1 MLARIR
7 RVSTLSAA
15 IALAAVAV
23 MAVDGAATATTATT
37 AAASAARP
45 LAAAGATAGATAA
58 APHISTLPNGDRVL
72 ITGSGQTSSVAVMA
86 PDGSNVPAVRYTPNA
101 QHSYVIPES
110 VLAAPAQF
118 VASQYELPAP
128 SAPSKPAVIP
138 YFPMGIVQIN
148 GTGMDGRA
156 AEGFT
161 FLTNVDDSNRWSNP
175 IPLTNGV
182 ARVAVPTGHYSATT
196 LFTETD
202 PTTNIPTTRQ
212 LVQLDITVAGAG
224 PVTVTADE
232 RAATSQVTA
241 TTPRPA
247 VHDSGILLDNRTDLN
262 GQTSILMTPADG
274 PTYTNATKPAQVGG
288 FTYQVLGWGAS
299 SPAGTADPYL
309 YDVMFPASDHIA
321 ANQSYRIDA
330 STLGTIH
337 NSFDIDPGFT
347 SHKGAYLTGSVFP
360 RGTGFARVYSVTVPG
375 TLTTYYGPPAGG
387 AEYVRDVIPDAPAA
401 GIEPPMIDLQTFNPA
416 YTGPTE
422 SWRTWG
428 HGPLT
433 PQAGR
438 YGGDAPCR
446 SCADGGVVD
455 LGLDA
460 LQDSNPDTVG
470 GPGGPA
476 NSHFTVYRDGVQIA
490 SQDGYP
496 WVEVTGQSQQPGTYR
511 LVFDQDLSQFPLA
524 QSTATHTDITVP
536 YTPTPDPA
544 WTFPVANICYAQ
556 AGGTTPCSILPVLNL
571 NYQLATDDTGTSH
584 GPVAVLALTV
594 GHQSYN
600 GAGSNAAITAESVS
614 VSYDKGVT
622 WTPASVI
629 PAGQGRF
636 VALWK
641 NGAKGST
648 PWLKVTATD
657 ALGGS
662 ITQTVANA
670 YTIG

>member
-15 IALAAVAV
+15 IALAVV
-23 MAVDGAATATTATT
+23 TVDGAATATTAST
-37 AAASAARP
+37 AATSAARP
-45 LAAAGATAGATAA
+45 LAAATTATA
-58 APHISTLPNGDRVL
+58 PQISTLPNGDRVV
-72 ITGSGQTSSVAVMA
+72 IIGSGQGSTVAVMA
-86 PDGSNVPAVRYTPNA
+86 PDGSNVPAVRYAPNA

-118 VASQYELPAP
+118 VASQYEVPAL
-128 SAPSKPAVIP
+128 STSNKPAVIP
-138 YFPMGIVQIN
+138 HFPMGIVQIN
-148 GTGMDGRA
+148 GTGMDGEA
-156 AEGFT
+156 AAGIT
-161 FLTNVDDSNRWSNP
+161 FLTDVDDSNRWSNP

-202 PTTNIPTTRQ
+202 PKTNIPTLRQ
-212 LVQLDITVAGAG
+212 VVQLDITVAGG
-224 PVTVTADE
+224 GVSTVTADE

-247 VHDSGILLDNRTDLN
+247 VHDNGILLDNRTDLN
-262 GQTSILMTPADG
+262 GQTSVLMTPAVG
-274 PTYTNATKPAQVGG
+274 PTYTNATAPAQVGG

-299 SPAGTADPYL
+299 SPAGTVDLYL

-337 NSFDIDPGFT
+337 NSFDNDPGFT
-347 SHKGAYLTGSVFP
+347 SHKGVYLTGSVFP
-360 RGTGFARVYSVTVPG
+360 RGTGIGRVYPVTVPG

-401 GIEPPMIDLQTFNPA
+401 GIAPPMIDLQTFNPA

-438 YGGDAPCR
+438 YQGDAPCR
-446 SCADGGVVD
+446 SCADGSVVD
-455 LGLDA
+455 LGMDA

-470 GPGGPA
+470 GPVGPE
-476 NSHFTVYRDGVQIA
+476 NSTFTIYRDGVQIA
-490 SQDGYP
+490 SQSGYP
-496 WVEVTGQSQQPGTYR
+496 WTELTGQSQQPGTYR
-511 LVFDQDLSQFPLA
+511 LVFDQDLSQLPLA

-544 WTFPVANICYAQ
+544 WTFPVADICYAQ
-556 AGGTTPCSILPVLNL
+556 GASTTPCSILPVLNL
-571 NYQLATDDTGTSH
+571 NYQLATDASNTSH
-584 GPVAVLALTV
+584 GPVAALLLTV
-594 GHQSYN
+594 GHQSYGTA
-600 GAGSNAAITAESVS
+600 GANAAITAETISVS
-614 VSYDKGVT
+614 SDKGAT
-622 WTPASVI
+622 WTPVSVI
-629 PAGQGRF
+629 PAGPNHF

-641 NGAKGST
+641 NGAKGGT

-657 ALGGS
+657 VLGGS

>member
-1 MLARIR
+1 MLARTR

-15 IALAAVAV
+15 IAMAVV
-23 MAVDGAATATTATT
+23 AVDGAATAAASPLAPR

-45 LAAAGATAGATAA
+45 LAAA
-58 APHISTLPNGDRVL
+58 APQISTLPNGDRVL
-72 ITGSGQTSSVAVMA
+72 ITGSGQVSSVAVMA

-118 VASQYELPAP
+118 AASQYEIPAL

-138 YFPMGIVQIN
+138 HFPMGIVQIN
-148 GTGMDGRA
+148 GTGMDGDPA
-156 AEGFT
+156 NGFT
-161 FLTNVDDSNRWSNP
+161 FLTNVDDSSRWNNP
-175 IPLTNGV
+175 VPLTNGV

-196 LFTETD
+196 LFTQTD
-202 PTTNIPTTRQ
+202 PTTNIPTLRQ
-212 LVQLDITVAGAG
+212 VVQLDITVAGTG
-224 PVTVTADE
+224 LTTVTADE

-247 VHDSGILLDNRTDLN
+247 VHDSGILLDNRTDLD
-262 GQTSILMTPADG
+262 GQTSVLISPADG
-274 PTYTNATKPAQVGG
+274 PTYTTATAPAQTGT

-309 YDVMFPASDHIA
+309 YDVIFPASDHIA
-321 ANQSYRIDA
+321 ANQSYQIDA
-330 STLGTIH
+330 SKLATIH
-337 NSFDIDPGFT
+337 NAFDNDPGFT
-347 SHKGAYLTGSVFP
+347 SHKGAYVTGSVFP
-360 RGTGFARVYSVTVPG
+360 KGTGVSHIYPITVPG
-375 TLTTYYGPPAGG
+375 TLTTYYGPPASG
-387 AEYVRDVIPDAPAA
+387 AEYARDVIPDAPSA

-438 YGGDAPCR
+438 YQGDAPCR
-446 SCADGGVVD
+446 SCTDGSTVD
-455 LGLDA
+455 LGLDM
-460 LQDSNPDTVG
+460 LQDGNPDTVG
-470 GPGGPA
+470 EPIGPE
-476 NSHFTVYRDGVQIA
+476 NSHFTVYRDGVQIS
-490 SQDGYP
+490 SQDGSP
-496 WVEVTGQSQQPGTYR
+496 WTEITGQSQRPGTYR
-511 LVFDQDLSQFPLA
+511 LVYDQDLSQFPLA

-544 WTFPVANICYAQ
+544 WTFPVDNICYAR
-556 AGGTTPCSILPVLNL
+556 ADSTTPCSILPVLNL
-571 NYQLATDDTGTSH
+571 NYQMATDDSNTSH
-584 GPVAVLALTV
+584 GPVAALLLTV
-594 GHQSYN
+594 GHQSYGTA
-600 GAGSNAAITAESVS
+600 GANAAVTGATVS
-614 VSYDKGVT
+614 VSYDKGET
-622 WTPASVI
+622 WTPVSVL
-629 PAGQGRF
+629 PAGPNHF
-636 VALWK
+636 AALWK
-641 NGAKGST
+641 NGAKGSSA
-648 PWLKVTATD
+648 WLKVTATD